1 MKIFILIF
9 LFGLSSDFLLSQE
22 LFRGENLLVKP
33 PKISEY
39 KGFHKESG
47 GLKSTTWISNENSTK
62 DTFTVNILSGNRL
75 DLERFRDIQDKPGR
89 EACSKFSS
97 VDIND
102 LERNGYKSLFW
113 ETSCTMNDLSLIH
126 IWTLPTILRV

>member
-1 MKIFILIF
+1 MLAPRLIQISLGRLLSKYQSSWSKKSSKMKIFILIF

-47 GLKSTTWISNENSTK
+47 GLKSTTWISNENGTK
-62 DTFTVNILSGNRL
+62 DTHCEYIKR
-75 DLERFRDIQDKPGR
+75 
-89 EACSKFSS
+89 
-97 VDIND
+97 
-102 LERNGYKSLFW
+102 KS
-113 ETSCTMNDLSLIH
+113 
-126 IWTLPTILRV
+126 P

>member
-47 GLKSTTWISNENSTK
+47 GLKVPLGSVMKIARK
-62 DTFTVNILSGNRL
+62 ILSL
-75 DLERFRDIQDKPGR
+75 
-89 EACSKFSS
+89 
-97 VDIND
+97 
-102 LERNGYKSLFW
+102 
-113 ETSCTMNDLSLIH
+113 
-126 IWTLPTILRV
+126 